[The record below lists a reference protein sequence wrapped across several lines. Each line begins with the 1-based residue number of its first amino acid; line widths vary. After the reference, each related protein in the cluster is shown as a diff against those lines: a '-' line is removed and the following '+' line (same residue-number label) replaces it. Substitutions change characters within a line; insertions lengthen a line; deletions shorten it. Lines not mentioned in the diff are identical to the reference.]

1 MAETNKVIELDPKD
15 YKLNDYDNV
24 RITMPA
30 KPALSEEDVDA
41 QLFEY
46 VLSGGKHI
54 NSIADLDDAWV
65 QSNFEGMSTIEEVR
79 QAIKD
84 QYDHDLE
91 FEYSDIKYK
100 LCADALIAR
109 LEGDVPEE
117 TLTHNVD
124 AMRAGNLA
132 RLEAMHISF
141 EQFLREEHMTPDQ
154 YEDKLRNETLYQM
167 RLNVALDIMAD
178 VLNMQVGNHEL
189 TEYLSAPDPEK
200 FLAEIREKN
209 MVEEAR
215 RAAVR
220 VKVMRRVIDTAIVT
234 EEGAPEK
241 PVEVKP
247 APEDDDEEMPD
258 LGKMPLPQI
267 RDDHPDEFRI
277 VEKL

>member
-1 MAETNKVIELDPKD
+1 MSETNKVVELDPKD
-15 YKLNDYDNV
+15 FKLNDYDNV

-46 VLSGGKHI
+46 VLSGGKKI
-54 NSIADLDDAWV
+54 NSIADLDDEWV
-65 QSNFEGMSTIEEVR
+65 QSNFDGFNTIEDVR

-100 LCADALIAR
+100 ICAEALMDR
-109 LEGDVPEE
+109 LEGEIDDELLKHNIDVVRE
-117 TLTHNVD
+117 
-124 AMRAGNLA
+124 GNLK
-132 RLEAMHISF
+132 RLEEMHISF
-141 EQFLREEHMTPDQ
+141 EQFLREERLTPDQ
-154 YEDKLRNETLYQM
+154 FEDKLRDEVIYQL

-200 FLAEIREKN
+200 FLAEIREKD

-234 EEGAPEK
+234 EEGAEDTPVIPEPE
-241 PVEVKP
+241 PVADDDIEVPDFDNMP
-247 APEDDDEEMPD
+247 APQIKDDISSTDG
-258 LGKMPLPQI
+258 LHL
-267 RDDHPDEFRI
+267 
-277 VEKL
+277 V

>member
-1 MAETNKVIELDPKD
+1 MSETKKVVELDPKD
-15 YKLNDYDNV
+15 FKLNDYDNV

-46 VLSGGKHI
+46 VVSGGKKI
-54 NSIADLDDAWV
+54 NSIADLDDSWV
-65 QSNFEGMSTIEEVR
+65 QSNFEGLDTIEDVR

-100 LCADALIAR
+100 ACAEALIDR
-109 LEGDVPEE
+109 LEGEIDDD
-117 TLTHNVD
+117 LLKHNID
-124 AMRAGNLA
+124 AVREGNLK
-132 RLEAMHISF
+132 RLEEMHISF
-141 EQFLREEHMTPDQ
+141 EQYLREERLTPDQ
-154 YEDKLRNETLYQM
+154 FEDKLRDEVIYQL

-234 EEGAPEK
+234 EEGAEEAPVVSEPE
-241 PVEVKP
+241 
-247 APEDDDEEMPD
+247 PEDDIEIPDFDNMPT
-258 LGKMPLPQI
+258 PQI
-267 RDDHPDEFRI
+267 KDDISSADGLHL
-277 VEKL
+277 V